1 MMYEWAKTVHL
12 ISAVIFGGVVFTEV
26 ILLPAVKK
34 RYGEEKYREIE
45 KTMIGE
51 RGIKI
56 VPVFV
61 VLLYL
66 TGFYMFHYHIKGLDL
81 SVNFGK
87 LLILKIILALIIIP
101 FVASAIYLFLKG
113 KSDSKFFDTAH
124 KIIFVLVF
132 SVIILAKLMFIL

>member
-1 MMYEWAKTVHL
+1 MYEWVKTVHL

-26 ILLPAVKK
+26 ILLPAIKK

-45 KTMIGE
+45 KTIITE

-56 VPVFV
+56 VPIFV
-61 VLLYL
+61 ILLYL
-66 TGFYMFHYHIKGLDL
+66 TGLYMFHHHIKGLDL
-81 SVNFGK
+81 STTFGK
-87 LLILKIILALIIIP
+87 LLILKVTLALTVIP
-101 FVASAIYLFLKG
+101 LVAAAIYLFLKG

-132 SVIILAKLMFIL
+132 SIIILAKLMFIL